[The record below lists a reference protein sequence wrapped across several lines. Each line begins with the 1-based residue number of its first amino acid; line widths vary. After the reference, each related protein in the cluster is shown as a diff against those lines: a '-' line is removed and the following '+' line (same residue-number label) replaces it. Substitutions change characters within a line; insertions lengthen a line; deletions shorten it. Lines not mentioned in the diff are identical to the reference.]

1 MKMIKKY
8 VAYLSIIIYY
18 RTTFLKEKFMIKYYV
33 FLILTLIILANH
45 DEIKNQIV
53 SFSTEIAK

>member
-1 MKMIKKY
+1 
-8 VAYLSIIIYY
+8 
-18 RTTFLKEKFMIKYYV
+18 MIKYYV